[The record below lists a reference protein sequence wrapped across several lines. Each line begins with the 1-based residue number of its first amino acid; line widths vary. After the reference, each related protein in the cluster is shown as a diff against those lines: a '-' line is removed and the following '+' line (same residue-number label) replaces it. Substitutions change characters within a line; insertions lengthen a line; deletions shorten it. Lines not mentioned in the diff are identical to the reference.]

1 MQIYGNFQGFPV
13 VHEVWVGN
21 KTGRWFQI
29 FLYFHPYLGKI
40 SILTTPP
47 KRNIAPEKI
56 VSQRKG
62 LSSNHFQVRT
72 VSFREGNIFQMV

>member
-1 MQIYGNFQGFPV
+1 MQIYGNLQRFPV

-21 KTGRWFQI
+21 TTGWWFQI
-29 FLYFHPYLGKI
+29 FLYVHPYLGKI

-47 KRNIAPEKI
+47 KSDIAPEKI
-56 VSQRKG
+56 VSQRNG
-62 LSSNHFQVRT
+62 LSSNHFQVRS